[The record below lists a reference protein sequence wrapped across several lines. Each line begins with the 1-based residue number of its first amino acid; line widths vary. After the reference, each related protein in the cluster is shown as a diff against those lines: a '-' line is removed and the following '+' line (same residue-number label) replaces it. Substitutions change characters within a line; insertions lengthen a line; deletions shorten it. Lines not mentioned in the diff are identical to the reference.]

1 MSTKFGYRCI
11 GGLDIEVIDAVI
23 IDYQKFAYFDKDIMP
38 KNSFSIYDNC
48 LI

>member
-11 GGLDIEVIDAVI
+11 GGLDIEVIDVE
-23 IDYQKFAYFDKDIMP
+23 FAYFDKHIMP
-38 KNSFSIYDNC
+38 KNIFSKYDNC

>member
-11 GGLDIEVIDAVI
+11 GGLDIEVIDVVI
-23 IDYQKFAYFDKDIMP
+23 IDYQKFAYFDKHIMH
-38 KNSFSIYDNC
+38 KNIFSKYDNC

>member
-11 GGLDIEVIDAVI
+11 GGLDIEVIDVV
-23 IDYQKFAYFDKDIMP
+23 DYQKFAYFDKHIMP
-38 KNSFSIYDNC
+38 KNIFSKYDNC